1 MFNFIKDIIAPKKCY
16 SCQKEWHFLCPTCLS
31 NMSNFEPVC
40 YLCKKK
46 SSNFYIHEKCREWV
60 YYDQMIVVTHYRNKN
75 VSKLIKHAKFYGKKD
90 VLFDVGYFLSE
101 ILQQNYSITQD
112 SIILWVPMT
121 FLKKLSR
128 GYNQSEIMAKYI
140 SQENNITYWKNIL
153 KKVKGTRQ
161 QSHLSRQERE
171 DNLKNCFK
179 INKNYID
186 IVDKKNIIIVDDV
199 ISTGTTLNEV
209 SRVLKKNWANKV
221 TWLCFASD

>member
-1 MFNFIKDIIAPKKCY
+1 
-16 SCQKEWHFLCPTCLS
+16 
-31 NMSNFEPVC
+31 
-40 YLCKKK
+40 
-46 SSNFYIHEKCREWV
+46 
-60 YYDQMIVVTHYRNKN
+60 
-75 VSKLIKHAKFYGKKD
+75 
-90 VLFDVGYFLSE
+90 
-101 ILQQNYSITQD
+101 
-112 SIILWVPMT
+112 
-121 FLKKLSR
+121 
-128 GYNQSEIMAKYI
+128 MAKYI